1 MPQWYVYMTY
11 ATKTTMTI
19 TILGRRLGIETEHFS
34 ALHIYDMVTWTENVK
49 KENVKKENA
58 IFEGI

>member
-1 MPQWYVYMTY
+1 
-11 ATKTTMTI
+11 MTI